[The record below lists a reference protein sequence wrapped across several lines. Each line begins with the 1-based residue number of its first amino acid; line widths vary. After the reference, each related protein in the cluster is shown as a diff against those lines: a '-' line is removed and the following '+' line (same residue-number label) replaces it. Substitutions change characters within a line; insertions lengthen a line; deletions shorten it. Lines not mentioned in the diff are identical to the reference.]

1 MDQPNADARRPTPAG
16 DTSDAAD
23 PLRGGIE
30 AAGTALPAL
39 PPGHLLEAIAR
50 ELATGTQ
57 SSQYCSLVR
66 LRFEPTVPIT
76 RRREVVDRIGRAI
89 TVHDG
94 VQRDGPVPMVD
105 LLIPDR
111 YEASPLVDSL
121 AGIAEIDGA
130 VVMSSIPVRP

>member
-1 MDQPNADARRPTPAG
+1 MDQPNADAPRPTREG
-16 DTSDAAD
+16 ETSDDAA

-30 AAGTALPAL
+30 AAGNALPAL

-50 ELATGTQ
+50 ELATGTR

-66 LRFEPTVPIT
+66 LRFDPTVPIT

-94 VQRDGPVPMVD
+94 VQRDGPVPMAD

-111 YEASPLVDSL
+111 YEASPIAESL
-121 AGIAEIDGA
+121 AAITEIDGA
-130 VVMSSIPVRP
+130 VVMASIPVRR